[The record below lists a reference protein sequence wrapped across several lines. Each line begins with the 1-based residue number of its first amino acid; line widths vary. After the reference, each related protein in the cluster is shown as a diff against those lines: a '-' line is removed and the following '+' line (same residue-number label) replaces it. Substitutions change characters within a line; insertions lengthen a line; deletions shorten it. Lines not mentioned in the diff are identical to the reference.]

1 MKNVILLVSVM
12 AMVGCAVGTDDP
24 NGDDNLGT
32 DPGGPT
38 AHATKNGA
46 STSGS
51 DNTVDHAVVIGHTN
65 VFDPAPQVIPNRPAH
80 GPAAPDP
87 GPVHIGPT
95 PR

>member
-12 AMVGCAVGTDDP
+12 AMAGCAVGTDDP

-32 DPGGPT
+32 EPGGPT
-38 AHATKNGA
+38 AGATKSNA
-46 STSGS
+46 SSGS
-51 DNTVDHAVVIGHTN
+51 DSAAQGSEVFGHTN
-65 VFDPAPQVIPNRPAH
+65 VFDPTPQVIPNRPGH

-87 GPVHIGPT
+87 GPVHVGPGV